1 METLTKP
8 NKENLEGKMGWPR
21 FEEEIKKLAEKIKS
35 DFQPDLI
42 IGVMRGGAVPARL
55 LSRELGV
62 KSMYGVSVEKDG
74 EERKV
79 MTDLLIDLK
88 GKKIL
93 LVEDMLETG
102 RSLIVAKKYLES
114 KGAEVKTVCLY
125 TMPQSEIKPD
135 YFLSEVKK
143 AQKFPWE

>member
-1 METLTKP
+1 METLTEP
-8 NKENLEGKMGWPR
+8 FKENRGSKIEWDQ
-21 FEEEIKKLAEKIKS
+21 FEEEIKKLAEKIKI
-35 DFQPDLI
+35 DFQSDII

-62 KSMYGVSVEKDG
+62 KSMSGVSVEKDG

-79 MTDLLIDLK
+79 MTDLLIDLN
-88 GKKIL
+88 GKKVL

-102 RSLIVAKKYLES
+102 RSLIIVKKYLEN

-125 TMPQSEIKPD
+125 TMSHSEIKPD
-135 YFLSEVKK
+135 YFLNEVEK

>member
-1 METLTKP
+1 MEW
-8 NKENLEGKMGWPR
+8 NQI
-21 FEEEIKKLAEKIKS
+21 EEEIKKLAEKIKKE
-35 DFQPDLI
+35 FQPDMI

-62 KSMYGVSVEKDG
+62 KSMYGISVEKDG

-79 MTDLLIDLK
+79 ITDLLIDLK

-102 RSLIVAKKYLES
+102 RSLIVAKKYLEE
-114 KGAEVKTVCLY
+114 KNAEVKTVCLY
-125 TMPQSEIKPD
+125 TMPHSEIQPN
-135 YFLSEVKK
+135 YFLSEVEN